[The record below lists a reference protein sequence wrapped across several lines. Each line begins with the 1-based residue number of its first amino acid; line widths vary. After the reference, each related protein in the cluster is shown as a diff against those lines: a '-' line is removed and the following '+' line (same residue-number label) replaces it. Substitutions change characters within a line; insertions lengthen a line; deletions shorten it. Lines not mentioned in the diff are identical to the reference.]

1 MGLLRPPPGLTNW
14 SDHHTSNP
22 VLRTLQPQRLSDGV
36 VSQLVEAIRAGHLRQ
51 GEKLPSERQLTE
63 QLGVSRVSV
72 REGLRMLELLEMIEV
87 KQGRGAFVVA
97 SEVRPSGRLLR
108 HWLSA
113 HRDEVM
119 ELLEV
124 REALEATAA
133 ALAAERSARIDVPQ
147 ALDEGDLEALVEQDL
162 KFHSS
167 IASASGNPV
176 LASLISEL
184 NGTLTESR
192 FAMFAIPGR
201 PQRSHTDHFAITKA
215 IRAGDAVSARA
226 AMQVHIAQTRTDI
239 GSLPEQGPG

>member
-1 MGLLRPPPGLTNW
+1 
-14 SDHHTSNP
+14 

-36 VSQLVEAIRAGHLRQ
+36 VSELVTAIRAGRLRQ
-51 GEKLPSERQLTE
+51 GEKLPSERQLSE

-72 REGLRMLELLEMIEV
+72 REGLRMLELLEVIEV
-87 KQGRGAFVVA
+87 RQGRGAFVV
-97 SEVRPSGRLLR
+97 SSDVRPSGRLLR

-113 HRDEVM
+113 HRGEVL

-133 ALAAERSARIDVPQ
+133 ALAADRSARIDVPG
-147 ALDEGDLEALVEQDL
+147 ALDEADLEALVDQDL
-162 KFHSS
+162 KFHNS

-184 NGTLTESR
+184 NGTLAESR

-201 PQRSHTDHFAITKA
+201 PKRSHADHIEIAKTIG
-215 IRAGDAVSARA
+215 AGDAAAACA
-226 AMQVHIAQTRTDI
+226 AMQAHIAETRADI
-239 GSLPEQGPG
+239 GSMPDQGAT

>member
-1 MGLLRPPPGLTNW
+1 M
-14 SDHHTSNP
+14 
-22 VLRTLQPQRLSDGV
+22 LRTLQPQRLSDGV
-36 VSQLVEAIRAGHLRQ
+36 VSELVNAIRAGRIRQ
-51 GEKLPSERQLTE
+51 GEKLPSERQLSE

-87 KQGRGAFVVA
+87 KQGRGAFVV
-97 SEVRPSGRLLR
+97 SSDVKPSGRLLR

-113 HRDEVM
+113 HRDEVL

-133 ALAAERSARIDVPQ
+133 ALAADRKASIAAPGPLDVS
-147 ALDEGDLEALVEQDL
+147 DLEALVDQDL
-162 KFHSS
+162 MFHRS
-167 IASASGNPV
+167 IAHASGNPV

-201 PQRSHTDHFAITKA
+201 PKRSHADHSAIAKA
-215 IRAGDAVSARA
+215 IRSGDSAAAHA
-226 AMQVHIAQTRTDI
+226 AMRTHIAETRADI
-239 GSLPEQGPG
+239 GSIPEQGAT